1 MPPLTP
7 QRQRHIMDAGRG
19 RLPPFRLAGA
29 EAMARRAEALGAI
42 GKALLFGD
50 LAAVR
55 AGAGAMA
62 QAGASC
68 RANLAA
74 DSTCADKLPSD
85 RKNRAA
91 SGEYG
96 GAGKIPSYFA
106 VSIDH
111 VSLSNPCQRYG
122 GAIQIHCST

>member
-1 MPPLTP
+1 
-7 QRQRHIMDAGRG
+7 MDAGRG

-85 RKNRAA
+85 SDRPPIVVPPTVLVQRPPEAW
-91 SGEYG
+91 GEG
-96 GAGKIPSYFA
+96 
-106 VSIDH
+106 
-111 VSLSNPCQRYG
+111 R
-122 GAIQIHCST
+122 